1 MDIIDTR
8 IFQVLDTYFEK
19 HGYTYVAKQI
29 DILPNNIHRIKAS
42 KAKFTL
48 HQIKNIATLT
58 NCNLNCIFGFTDT
71 KFRKERRSQKLYEK
85 LEEMAKE
92 LKVKDI

>member
-19 HGYTYVAKQI
+19 HGYTYVAK
-29 DILPNNIHRIKAS
+29 
-42 KAKFTL
+42 
-48 HQIKNIATLT
+48 
-58 NCNLNCIFGFTDT
+58 
-71 KFRKERRSQKLYEK
+71 FRKERRSQKLYEK

-92 LKVKDI
+92 LKIKDI

>member
-42 KAKFTL
+42 KAKFTV
-48 HQIKNIATLT
+48 HQVNYPPTAKLT
-58 NCNLNCIFGFTDT
+58 NGFYAPFYKRHLTLWLHLVCS
-71 KFRKERRSQKLYEK
+71 FQRHIISQFQ
-85 LEEMAKE
+85 
-92 LKVKDI
+92 VFF

>member
-42 KAKFTL
+42 KAKFTV
-48 HQIKNIATLT
+48 HQIK
-58 NCNLNCIFGFTDT
+58 
-71 KFRKERRSQKLYEK
+71 
-85 LEEMAKE
+85 
-92 LKVKDI
+92 DI